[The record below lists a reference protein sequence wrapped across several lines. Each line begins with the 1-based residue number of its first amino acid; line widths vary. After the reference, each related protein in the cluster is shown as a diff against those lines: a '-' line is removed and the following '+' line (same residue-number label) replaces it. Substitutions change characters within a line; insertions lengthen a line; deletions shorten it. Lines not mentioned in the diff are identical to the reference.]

1 MSSTAVESVHEGPL
15 ERKPIFWF
23 YGSASVA
30 YGIKDNAFSYLL
42 LIFANQV
49 LGIPGYLASLALAIA
64 MIWDA
69 VSDLLL
75 GHWSDKTSSRLGRR
89 HPFMY
94 AALLILPASFYALFN
109 PVIELDADSAFYYV
123 LVLALLI
130 RTGTTLFEVPSTALL
145 PDMEQDYDRRNKW
158 LALRHGFGWYGGN
171 GIHTINF
178 FFWVGAYGVTVG
190 TGYAIYGT
198 VGALVIAAVI
208 LISSLGT
215 QKVAAEL
222 PRPADTFK
230 FREITREVAQI
241 FQSVKNKNFAALFFY
256 GLTVGIA
263 GGLGTALY
271 LYNTTYFFG
280 FSGAQIA
287 TTGVFVLLSPL
298 IAYWAAPHFAYGHGK
313 KRVAIGAQIFRLVLY
328 PIPYVLLLTGYWPAL
343 GSWTSLAIYSVFIV
357 LEVVGGIIAGVLLD
371 SMMADVVEDSEVV
384 TKRRSEGLF
393 FAARGF
399 AAKAVSAGGI
409 IGAGTIVSLVGLDGI
424 TSFEQVTDE
433 IRLDLA
439 TLFLPVYVGL
449 YLLALAIVSRYSID
463 RDGHNTNLHTLSGNE
478 SRDAVTLAG
487 ISAEHDQP
495 EGSA

>member
-1 MSSTAVESVHEGPL
+1 MQTGPDQSAKPL
-15 ERKPIFWF
+15 ERQPIFWF

-49 LGIPGYLASLALAIA
+49 LGIPGYLASIALAIA
-64 MIWDA
+64 MLWDA

-94 AALLILPASFYALFN
+94 AALLVLPACFYALFN
-109 PVIELDADSAFYYV
+109 PVVDITPENGFWYV
-123 LVLALLI
+123 LSMALLI

-145 PDMEQDYDRRNKW
+145 PDLEKDYDRRNKW

-178 FFWVGAYGVTVG
+178 FFWVGAYGVAVP

-198 VGALVIAAVI
+198 VGAIAIFLAI

-215 QKVAAEL
+215 QRAAAAL
-222 PRPADTFK
+222 PRPHDIFK
-230 FREITREVAQI
+230 LSEITKEIRQI
-241 FQSVKNKNFAALFFY
+241 LQSVRNRHFAALFGF

-263 GGLGTALY
+263 SGLGTALY

-287 TTGVFVLLSPL
+287 TTGVFVLISPL
-298 IAYWAAPHFAYGHGK
+298 IAYWVVPLLSLRHGK
-313 KRVAIGAQIFRLVLY
+313 PRTAIGAFTFRLILY
-328 PIPYVLLLTGYWPAL
+328 PIPYLLLLNGWWPPI
-343 GSWTSLAIYSVFIV
+343 GSWDSLAIYSVFIV
-357 LEVVGGIIAGVLLD
+357 LEVVGVVIGGVMVD
-371 SMMADVVEDSEVV
+371 SMMADVVEDSEVA

-399 AAKAVSAGGI
+399 AAKAVTAGGI
-409 IGAGTIVSLVGLDGI
+409 IGAGVIVSSVGLDSI
-424 TSFEQVTDE
+424 TSAAQMTHE
-433 IRLDLA
+433 IRVDIA
-439 TLFLPVYVGL
+439 STFLPVYLGL
-449 YLLALAIVSRYSID
+449 FVIALFVISRYGINRDVHAENLRKLRHTAGTPID
-463 RDGHNTNLHTLSGNE
+463 EQIGTS
-478 SRDAVTLAG
+478 
-487 ISAEHDQP
+487 
-495 EGSA
+495 